1 MDLRNIIKLSK
12 YIKHDILFDDFLYIL
27 GCVYSWFIDSKMN
40 ITVCEKYRMSSK
52 KGKTWKFKKS

>member
-12 YIKHDILFDDFLYIL
+12 YIKHDILVDDFLYIL
-27 GCVYSWFIDSKMN
+27 GCVYSWFIDSKMD
-40 ITVCEKYRMSSK
+40 ITVREKYRMSSK